1 MQRIPSFR
9 VSFVLRLVSLQ
20 LMLTDE
26 PPGTSQSITGAA
38 DLDNILRPSFDV
50 DEIQA
55 RLDAWEIP
63 RKERVKFIQGV
74 ERKAWPSN

>member
-1 MQRIPSFR
+1 
-9 VSFVLRLVSLQ
+9 
-20 LMLTDE
+20 MLTDE

-38 DLDNILRPSFDV
+38 ALDNILTPSFDV

-55 RLDAWEIP
+55 RLEAWEIP

>member
-9 VSFVLRLVSLQ
+9 VSFVLKLVSLQ

-38 DLDNILRPSFDV
+38 ALDNILTPSFDV

-55 RLDAWEIP
+55 RLEAWEIP